1 MSADIKKSE
10 RVGEMDQQVKEP
22 AANLSSVPKTH
33 IMERENQL
41 LKVVL

>member
-10 RVGEMDQQVKEP
+10 RGGERDQQVKAP

-33 IMERENQL
+33 MMEREHQL